1 MPVLEAVSERNR
13 YRKAQSIMKPATI
26 IGAVLI
32 VLAIVGFSLGGF
44 SFTREKKDV
53 NLGPVEVSHQQTK
66 TVPIPPALSW
76 RL

>member
-1 MPVLEAVSERNR
+1 
-13 YRKAQSIMKPATI
+13 MKPATV
-26 IGAVLI
+26 IGAILI

-53 NLGPVEVSHQQTK
+53 DLGPIQVSHQQTK

-76 RL
+76 VALVGGIGLVAVGVRAK